1 MQANS
6 FSAKII
12 NSPLAHIGHSKE
24 EKNGNYNKTEED
36 KENELQWKVSFV
48 KKGMYTQR
56 ISQVDLQEMLKR
68 GWITEQEFKNYG

>member
-1 MQANS
+1 MET
-6 FSAKII
+6 I
-12 NSPLAHIGHSKE
+12 
-24 EKNGNYNKTEED
+24 NKTEED

-56 ISQVDLQEMLKR
+56 ISQVDVQEMLKR